1 MNMRTQNK
9 NKQSLKYALLDKKLP
24 VYECDEN
31 GDIIYDIIDGVE
43 IPIETGETKLGYSEP
58 KDFKVNI
65 SMSGGEAEARE
76 FGLSIEDYNAV
87 IVCTKGEYPL
97 KEGSLVWHESEVGY
111 INEQVDSNTADYII
125 LKVHNSLNFVK
136 YILTAKV
143 K

>member
-1 MNMRTQNK
+1 MRTQNK

-43 IPIETGETKLGYSEP
+43 IPIETGETRLGYSEP
-58 KDFKVNI
+58 KDFKANI

-111 INEQVDSNTADYII
+111 VDGQVDSNTADYII